1 MDRKRS
7 ILEIVEKNPG
17 IRFNE
22 IMKISKIRNGTLS
35 HYIKKLEE
43 EENIQLERTP
53 RVTRLYPKG
62 ISKKD
67 AVVCK
72 YLTKDSH
79 KKMILFLMQ
88 NKTATSQEIR
98 EFIKKS
104 PSVVSVNLNEL
115 FREKIVE
122 KRYDIPAIKY
132 SLKNPQRIEEIFN
145 EYYAKNH

>member
-1 MDRKRS
+1 MDRKRT
-7 ILEIVEKNPG
+7 ILKIVEKNPG

-79 KKMILFLMQ
+79 RKMILFLMK
-88 NKTATSQEIR
+88 NETATSQEIR

-104 PSVVSVNLNEL
+104 SSVVSVNLNEL

-145 EYYAKNH
+145 EYYTEK

>member
-1 MDRKRS
+1 MDRKRT

-79 KKMILFLMQ
+79 RKMILFLMK
-88 NKTATSQEIR
+88 NETATSQEIR

-104 PSVVSVNLNEL
+104 SSVVSVNLNEL

-145 EYYAKNH
+145 EYYTEK